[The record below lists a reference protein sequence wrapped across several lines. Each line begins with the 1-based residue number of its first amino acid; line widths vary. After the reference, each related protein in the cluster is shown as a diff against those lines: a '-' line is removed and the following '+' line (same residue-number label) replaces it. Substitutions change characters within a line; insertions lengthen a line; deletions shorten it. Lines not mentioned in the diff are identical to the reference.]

1 MGIRWHMKFGSEG
14 IDTCLVLAEGL
25 VASGCQGINVHQ
37 LGMDQFVSR
46 VLCQQR
52 CKECNSPAIL
62 MSTTSQSRES
72 QTCLTLP
79 AAECITRA
87 ERPLSVAGIGQ
98 EATGV
103 EMQSGSQQGWV
114 TAPPQQLKP

>member
-1 MGIRWHMKFGSEG
+1 MGIRWHIKFGSEG

-25 VASGCQGINVHQ
+25 VASACQGINVHQ
-37 LGMDQFVSR
+37 LAMDQFVSR
-46 VLCQQR
+46 VLGQQR

-79 AAECITRA
+79 AAECVTRA
-87 ERPLSVAGIGQ
+87 ERPLGLAAIWQSV
-98 EATGV
+98 TGV
-103 EMQSGSQQGWV
+103 ERKSGSQGCWITCPHHRV
-114 TAPPQQLKP
+114 KL